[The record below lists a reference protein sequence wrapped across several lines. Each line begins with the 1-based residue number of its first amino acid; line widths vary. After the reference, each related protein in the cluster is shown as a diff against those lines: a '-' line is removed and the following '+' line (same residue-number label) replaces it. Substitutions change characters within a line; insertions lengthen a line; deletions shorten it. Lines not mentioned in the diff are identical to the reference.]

1 MLAKKLHALKC
12 DLKKW
17 NKEVLDSLDNEALEG
32 FFLEE
37 EVTKALSDLGG
48 DKVPRLNGFSLAF

>member
-17 NKEVLDSLDNEALEG
+17 TKEVLDSLDNEALEG
-32 FFLEE
+32 LFLEE

-48 DKVPRLNGFSLAF
+48 DKAPRLNGFSLAF